1 MYGSHQLGRAA
12 LATSP
17 AALAYLAGETGLVT
31 LALIILLAGWLV
43 WRSPVFDEN
52 GAGPR

>member
-1 MYGSHQLGRAA
+1 MRLPPTGRAA

-17 AALAYLAGETGLVT
+17 AALAYVAGETGLAT
-31 LALIILLAGWLV
+31 LAVIILLAVWLM
-43 WRSPVFDEN
+43 WRSPVFAQN